1 MFEEED
7 GTMDLD
13 VAMRVASA
21 GMKLQAARLRV
32 VAENL
37 ANAESTARAPGGEP
51 YRRKVL
57 EVASRRDRETGA
69 LVATIRRWAVD
80 RRELPLRYAPGHPAA
95 DAAGYVR
102 FPNVN
107 PLIELMDMH
116 EAQRSYEANLNAM
129 QMARTMLQRT
139 MDILR

>member
-1 MFEEED
+1 
-7 GTMDLD
+7 MDLD
-13 VAMRVASA
+13 VAMRIASA

-32 VAENL
+32 VSENL
-37 ANAESTARAPGGEP
+37 ANAESTAPTPEAEP
-51 YRRKVL
+51 YRRKIL
-57 EVASRRDRETGA
+57 EVAARRDRETGA
-69 LVATIRRWAVD
+69 TLAAVRRYGVD
-80 RRELPLRYAPGHPAA
+80 RSELPLRHLPGHPAA

-107 PLIELMDMH
+107 PLIELMDMR

-139 MDILR
+139 LDILR

>member
-1 MFEEED
+1 
-7 GTMDLD
+7 MDLD

-37 ANAESTARAPGGEP
+37 ANAESTAATPGGEP
-51 YRRKVL
+51 YRRKLL
-57 EVASRRDRETGA
+57 EVGARRDRETGA
-69 LVATIRRWAVD
+69 LLAAIRRYSKD
-80 RRELPLRYAPGHPAA
+80 PSELPLRHLPGHPAA

-107 PLIELMDMH
+107 PLIEIMDMR

-129 QMARTMLQRT
+129 QMARAMVQRT
-139 MDILR
+139 LDILR